1 MPAATTASPASSR
14 QWRRVHC
21 DRDRRALQSLGSPSI
36 NRAGQVG
43 FEASL
48 ENISGEGIFR
58 GDGGPI
64 TRIAG
69 TRDAGDFD
77 FVNAR
82 PVLNASRVGAF
93 IGKRIVGDTSID
105 GAYAGDGGPASAI
118 YDATAPYAGFT
129 GNPSLDN
136 YGQAAFLATLDNG
149 VSELFL
155 GSGGKVTTVVNDTA
169 QFTSAFGFSDPSLNE
184 RGEVAFRAGINTEDP
199 RRQFG
204 FDQRRHLPLYRR
216 KSLHRRAGD
225 V

>member
-48 ENISGEGIFR
+48 ENISGEGILR

-82 PVLNASRVGAF
+82 PVLNASRGAF

-118 YDATAPYAGFT
+118 YDATAPYAGFS
-129 GNPSLDN
+129 GNPSLNN

-149 VSELFL
+149 VSGLFL
-155 GSGGKVTTVVNDTA
+155 GSGGEV
-169 QFTSAFGFSDPSLNE
+169 SAFGFSDPIPE
-184 RGEVAFRAGINTEDP
+184 REVAFRAGTNTEDP
-199 RRQFG
+199 DDNSASTG
-204 FDQRRHLPLYRR
+204 KASSSLPRE
-216 KSLHRRAGD
+216 SLHRRAGD

>member
-1 MPAATTASPASSR
+1 
-14 QWRRVHC
+14 
-21 DRDRRALQSLGSPSI
+21 
-36 NRAGQVG
+36 VG

-69 TRDAGDFD
+69 TRDACDFD

-129 GNPSLDN
+129 GNPSLNN

-155 GSGGKVTTVVNDTA
+155 GSGGEVTTVVNDTA

-184 RGEVAFRAGINTEDP
+184 RGEVAFRA
-199 RRQFG
+199 
-204 FDQRRHLPLYRR
+204 DQY
-216 KSLHRRAGD
+216 
-225 V
+225 